1 MTSDPS
7 TGSGPRGI
15 VETTGQVAQGVV
27 TGLVGTPA
35 LLAIVALNVVAICF
49 AGWFLARLA
58 DATTARTT
66 QMMQLIT
73 DCMKE
78 RHS

>member
-1 MTSDPS
+1 MTDPS
-7 TGSGPRGI
+7 TGSGPRGV
-15 VETTGQVAQGVV
+15 VETTGQVASNVV

-35 LLAIVALNVVAICF
+35 LLTIVVLNVVAICF
-49 AGWFLARLA
+49 AAWFLAKLA
-58 DATTARTT
+58 DATTARSAQLM
-66 QMMQLIT
+66 QMIS

>member
-1 MTSDPS
+1 MTHEP
-7 TGSGPRGI
+7 PRGI

-58 DATTARTT
+58 DATSARTER
-66 QMMQLIT
+66 MMQMIS
-73 DCMKE
+73 DCME
-78 RHS
+78 RHQT